1 MTKDDIIVKIAKDA
15 KLSKKAAGT
24 AFGSFIAAITAALKK
39 NDRVPIVGFGTF
51 AVRKVKARTGRNP
64 KTGKTIQIAARKR
77 PVFKAGKSLKDA
89 VN

>member
-24 AFGSFIAAITAALKK
+24 AFGSFIGAITAALKQH
-39 NDRVPIVGFGTF
+39 DRVPIVGFGTF

-64 KTGKTIQIAARKR
+64 KTGKAIQISARKR

>member
-24 AFGSFIAAITAALKK
+24 AFGSFIGAITAALKK

-64 KTGKTIQIAARKR
+64 KTGKAITISARKR

>member
-1 MTKDDIIVKIAKDA
+1 MTKDDIVVKIAKEA

-24 AFGSFIAAITAALKK
+24 AFGAFIDAITVALKK

-64 KTGKTIQIAARKR
+64 KTGKTIQIPARKR